1 MHIMKKLTT
10 LFSFLFLVIIAY
22 SQTNSLD
29 SAWVRENYY
38 KVEKMI
44 PTRDGIKLY
53 TAIYLP
59 KDSSEKHP
67 ILLRRT
73 PYSASPYGANNF
85 PDAFW
90 NTYYRLYMREN
101 YIMVVQD
108 VRGKYMSE
116 GQFVDVRPFNT
127 NKSGIQTDEA
137 SDTYDAIDWLV

>member
-10 LFSFLFLVIIAY
+10 LFLLLLFVVIAY
-22 SQTNSLD
+22 SQANSLD
-29 SAWVRENYY
+29 SAWVKENYY

-44 PTRDGIKLY
+44 PMRDGIKLY

-73 PYSASPYGANNF
+73 PYSAAPYGANNF

-90 NTYYRLYMREN
+90 NSYYRLYMREN
-101 YIMVVQD
+101 YIVVVQD
-108 VRGKYMSE
+108 VRGRYMSE
-116 GQFVDVRPFNT
+116 GQFVDVRPYVE
-127 NKSGIQTDEA
+127 NKTGDQ
-137 SDTYDAIDWLV
+137 

>member
-1 MHIMKKLTT
+1 MHIMKKLTPF
-10 LFSFLFLVIIAY
+10 LFFLFFISFLHA
-22 SQTNSLD
+22 QTNSLD
-29 SAWVRENYY
+29 SAWVKENFY

-44 PTRDGIKLY
+44 PMRDGIKLY

-73 PYSASPYGANNF
+73 PYSAAPYGANNF

-90 NTYYRLYMREN
+90 NSYYRLYMREN

-116 GQFVDVRPFNT
+116 GDFVDVRPYIE
-127 NKSGIQTDEA
+127 NKTGNQLTKQ
-137 SDTYDAIDWLV
+137 AIPMTQLTG

>member
-1 MHIMKKLTT
+1 MKKPGI
-10 LFSFLFLVIIAY
+10 LFSFLFFVLFVNA
-22 SQTNSLD
+22 QNSLD
-29 SAWVRENYY
+29 SAWIKENYY

-44 PTRDGIKLY
+44 PMRDGIKLY

-73 PYSASPYGANNF
+73 PYSAAPYGANNF

-90 NTYYRLYMREN
+90 NTYHRVYMREN

-116 GQFVDVRPFNT
+116 GEFVDVRPYIE
-127 NKSGIQTDEA
+127 NKTGTQVDEA
-137 SDTYDAIDWLV
+137 SDTYDAVDADQ